1 MDNNNT
7 YTLPEDMVEAMIDAL
22 AHLPYGQVFQLI
34 SAVSTAVYEQ
44 RNQEP
49 KIITGERP

>member
-1 MDNNNT
+1 MDENN
-7 YTLPEDMVEAMIDAL
+7 YSLPEELVEAMIDAL

-34 SAVSTAVYEQ
+34 SDVSVRVHEQ
-44 RNQEP
+44 REAQAP